1 MTAETTAAPAAPPV
15 AKKRSRTLRE
25 FLTRNPVLLKE
36 LRGRMRGARAFVVL
50 TLNLVLM
57 SGFVM
62 LIYTVYAA
70 AANAPY
76 GGTNR
81 QMIGKFVF
89 YGVVGMEL
97 LIVCFLAP
105 AFTVGAISGE
115 RERQT
120 FDLLR
125 TTLLSARALV
135 FGKLTS
141 ALSYVLLLL
150 LAGLPLQSLAF
161 LLGGVAPEEVIISTV
176 MLITTAFLFCSAGL
190 FFSSLMRRTLG
201 ANILTYAFAL
211 LDTLGLPI
219 LLLAALPIFGFM
231 SYGYGYGSPPRLLVQ
246 LLFAY
251 GLGALISVN
260 PVATAIMTEVFLVD
274 KHTVF
279 YFTYPFTTSSG
290 STFDAPFVS
299 PWIVFTVFGLVLG
312 ALFVFLSIRLVRR
325 AER

>member
-15 AKKRSRTLRE
+15 PKKRSRTLRE
-25 FLTRNPVLLKE
+25 WLTRNPVLLKE

-50 TLNLVLM
+50 SVNLVLM
-57 SGFVM
+57 SGLVT
-62 LIYTVYAA
+62 LIYSVYAA
-70 AANAPY
+70 AINAPY
-76 GGTNR
+76 GGTDR

-89 YGVVGMEL
+89 FGVVGMEL
-97 LIVCFLAP
+97 MLVCFLAP
-105 AFTVGAISGE
+105 AFTVSAISGE

-135 FGKLTS
+135 FGKLAS
-141 ALSYVLLLL
+141 ALSYVLILL

-161 LLGGVAPEEVIISTV
+161 LLGGVAPEEVAVSVVLLII
-176 MLITTAFLFCSAGL
+176 TAFLYCSAGL

-219 LLLAALPIFGFM
+219 LLLAALPIFGLM
-231 SYGYGYGSPPRLLVQ
+231 SYGFGYGDPPRLLVQ

-251 GLGALISVN
+251 GLGALICVN
-260 PVATAIMTEVFLVD
+260 PIATGIMTEAFLVSN
-274 KHTVF
+274 HTVF
-279 YFTYPFTTSSG
+279 YFTLPFTARGG
-290 STFDAPFVS
+290 STFNAPFLS
-299 PWIVFTVFGLVLG
+299 PWLVYTAFAFALG